1 MREWFSEHILV
12 RREFDEAVGGW
23 PLVIGQIKW

>member
-12 RREFDEAVGGW
+12 RREFDEVVGSW
-23 PLVIGQIKW
+23 PFVIGKIKW